1 MPTPDREPTIGGA
14 AAGGAL
20 SSGSPEAG
28 STAAQPSL
36 PLSTESPPTPP
47 ELAAL
52 IEALLLVAPEP
63 ATVEQLASGAGVAA
77 ADVETALAAL
87 EGGDGR
93 GWFLQR
99 HRDTVQLATHP
110 RFAVQ
115 VRRFLGLERE
125 TRLSAPALE
134 TLAIVAYQQPV
145 TRAEVEAVRGVDC
158 SGVLATL
165 HGRGL
170 IESVGRL
177 DTVGHPLQYGTTP
190 AFLRHFGL
198 RSLDALPPLGEVEG
212 RNAEVVLASVV
223 AAAESAPEAPPPPP
237 AAPPPGAPPDLAS
250 EPPPD

>member
-1 MPTPDREPTIGGA
+1 MPTPDGEPTTGGA
-14 AAGGAL
+14 AADGAHH
-20 SSGSPEAG
+20 SRPPEAA

-36 PLSTESPPTPP
+36 PLSTASPPTPA

-52 IEALLLVAPEP
+52 IEALLLVTPEP
-63 ATVEQLASGAGVAA
+63 ATIEQLASGADVAA
-77 ADVETALAAL
+77 AAVETALAAL
-87 EGGDGR
+87 EAGDGR

-212 RNAEVVLASVV
+212 RNADIVLASVV
-223 AAAESAPEAPPPPP
+223 AAAESAPEAPPE
-237 AAPPPGAPPDLAS
+237 APPDLAS
-250 EPPPD
+250 EPPPE